1 MNESRLIESRRLEP
15 PPKGEFWVFGYGSL
29 MWRPEFPY
37 RKVEAA
43 LLRGWHRA
51 FCIWSHHYRGTR
63 ARPGLVLGLD
73 RGGACRG
80 RAFLVARED
89 AAEVARYL
97 HGREMITGVYE
108 PRYLTV
114 ELASGRRVRAAAYL
128 ADRCHPQYA
137 GKLAPERLLEI
148 ICAAHGSAGS
158 NLDYLRNTVAHLDE
172 LGIADGPLHR
182 LLAMAEKRGKG
193 RSDA

>member
-1 MNESRLIESRRLEP
+1 MSEAHLIENRRLVP
-15 PPKGEFWVFGYGSL
+15 PPTGEFWVFGYGSL
-29 MWRPEFPY
+29 MWRPDFPH

-51 FCIWSHHYRGTR
+51 FCIWSYHYRGTKE
-63 ARPGLVLGLD
+63 RPGLVLGLD

-80 RAFLVARED
+80 RAFLVARKD
-89 AAEVARYL
+89 ADEVARYL

-114 ELASGRRVRAAAYL
+114 ELADGRRVRAATYL
-128 ADRCHPQYA
+128 ADRHHPQYA
-137 GKLAPERLLEI
+137 GKLAPARLLRI
-148 ICAAHGSAGS
+148 IRAARGGAGS
-158 NLDYLRNTVAHLDE
+158 NLDYLRHTVAHLDE

-182 LLAMAEKRGKG
+182 LLGAAQGTPRRKG
-193 RSDA
+193 RG